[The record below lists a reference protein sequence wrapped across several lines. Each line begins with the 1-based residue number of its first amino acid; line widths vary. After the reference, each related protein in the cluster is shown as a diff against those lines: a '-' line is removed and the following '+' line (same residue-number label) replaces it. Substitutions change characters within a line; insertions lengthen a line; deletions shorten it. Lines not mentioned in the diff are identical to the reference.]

1 MTLFY
6 TQLVQL
12 VNDLVMAAQK
22 NVEVNNWVRW
32 AVGIMSTLIL
42 ALVMHIGNEGSELKK
57 RLATIEAV
65 QAAHQENQRITEK
78 KIDRIE
84 AKIDILIEKK

>member
-1 MTLFY
+1 MEAPKQIET
-6 TQLVQL
+6 
-12 VNDLVMAAQK
+12 
-22 NVEVNNWVRW
+22 NNWIRW
-32 AVGIMSTLIL
+32 AIGIMSTLIL
-42 ALVMHIGNEGSELKK
+42 SLVFHIGNEGSELKK
-57 RLATIEAV
+57 KLATIEAV

>member
-1 MTLFY
+1 MDTPKQME
-6 TQLVQL
+6 T
-12 VNDLVMAAQK
+12 
-22 NVEVNNWVRW
+22 NNWIRW
-32 AVGIMSTLIL
+32 AIGIMSTLIL

>member
-6 TQLVQL
+6 KQLVQL
-12 VNDLVMAAQK
+12 VNDLVMAAPKQI
-22 NVEVNNWVRW
+22 ETNNWIRW
-32 AVGIMSTLIL
+32 AIGIMSTLIL

-84 AKIDILIEKK
+84 AKIDILIQKK

>member
-1 MTLFY
+1 MIAMT
-6 TQLVQL
+6 
-12 VNDLVMAAQK
+12 AQK
-22 NVEVNNWVRW
+22 TTEVNNWIRW
-32 AVGIMSTLIL
+32 AIGIMSTLIL
-42 ALVMHIGNEGSELKK
+42 AVVVHIGNEGSDIKK

>member
-1 MTLFY
+1 M
-6 TQLVQL
+6 
-12 VNDLVMAAQK
+12 NDFIMAAPK
-22 NVEVNNWVRW
+22 NVEINNWIRW
-32 AVGIMSTLIL
+32 AIGIMSTLIL

>member
-1 MTLFY
+1 M
-6 TQLVQL
+6 
-12 VNDLVMAAQK
+12 NDLVMDTPK
-22 NVEVNNWVRW
+22 NIETNNWIRW
-32 AVGIMSTLIL
+32 AIGIMSTLMF

-84 AKIDILIEKK
+84 AKIDILIQHK

>member
-1 MTLFY
+1 MDTPKQIE
-6 TQLVQL
+6 T
-12 VNDLVMAAQK
+12 
-22 NVEVNNWVRW
+22 NNWIRW
-32 AVGIMSTLIL
+32 AIGIMSTLMF

-84 AKIDILIEKK
+84 AKIDILIQHK

>member
-6 TQLVQL
+6 KQLVQL
-12 VNDLVMAAQK
+12 VNDLVMDTPK
-22 NVEVNNWVRW
+22 TVEVNNWIRW
-32 AVGIMSTLIL
+32 AIGIISTLIL

>member
-6 TQLVQL
+6 KQLVQL
-12 VNDLVMAAQK
+12 VNDLVMAAPK
-22 NVEVNNWVRW
+22 NVETNNWIRW
-32 AVGIMSTLIL
+32 AIGIMSTLIL

>member
-1 MTLFY
+1 MMDTPKQIE
-6 TQLVQL
+6 T
-12 VNDLVMAAQK
+12 
-22 NVEVNNWVRW
+22 NNWIRW
-32 AVGIMSTLIL
+32 AIGIMSTLMF

-84 AKIDILIEKK
+84 AKIDILIQHK

>member
-6 TQLVQL
+6 KQLVQR
-12 VNDLVMAAQK
+12 VNDLIMESPK
-22 NVEVNNWVRW
+22 NIESNNWIRW
-32 AVGIMSTLIL
+32 AVGIVATVIL
-42 ALVMHIGNEGSELKK
+42 SLVVHIGNEGSELKK
-57 RLATIEAV
+57 RLATIEVV

>member
-1 MTLFY
+1 M
-6 TQLVQL
+6 
-12 VNDLVMAAQK
+12 NDFIMAAPK
-22 NVEVNNWVRW
+22 NVETNNWIRW
-32 AVGIMSTLIL
+32 AIGIMSTLIL

>member
-1 MTLFY
+1 MIA
-6 TQLVQL
+6 
-12 VNDLVMAAQK
+12 MAAPKQI
-22 NVEVNNWVRW
+22 ETNNWIRW
-32 AVGIMSTLIL
+32 AIGIMSTLIL

-84 AKIDILIEKK
+84 AKIDILIQKK

>member
-1 MTLFY
+1 MI
-6 TQLVQL
+6 
-12 VNDLVMAAQK
+12 VMAAQK
-22 NVEVNNWVRW
+22 NVEINNWVRW
-32 AVGIMSTLIL
+32 AVGIISTLIL
-42 ALVMHIGNEGSELKK
+42 ALVVHIGNEGSDMKK

-84 AKIDILIEKK
+84 SKIDILIEKK

>member
-1 MTLFY
+1 M
-6 TQLVQL
+6 
-12 VNDLVMAAQK
+12 NDLVMDTPKQM
-22 NVEVNNWVRW
+22 ETNNWIRW
-32 AVGIMSTLIL
+32 AIGIMSTLIL

>member
-1 MTLFY
+1 M
-6 TQLVQL
+6 
-12 VNDLVMAAQK
+12 NDLVMDTPKQI
-22 NVEVNNWVRW
+22 ETNNWIRW
-32 AVGIMSTLIL
+32 AIGIMSTLMF

-84 AKIDILIEKK
+84 AKIDILIQHK